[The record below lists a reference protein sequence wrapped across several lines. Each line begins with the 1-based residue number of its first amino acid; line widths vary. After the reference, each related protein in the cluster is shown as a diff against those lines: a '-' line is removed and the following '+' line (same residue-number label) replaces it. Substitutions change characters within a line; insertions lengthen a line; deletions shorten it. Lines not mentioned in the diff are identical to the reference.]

1 MIERIAIRHFK
12 RFREQTFDLAE
23 SVVLAGPNNAG
34 KSTLLQAI
42 AAWKLGLDRWVAQ
55 REGGRAVTRSGAAMT
70 RGDFTA
76 VPLREMNLLWEDRKV
91 TGPAGMAGARRLIEI
106 VVEGKTDAT
115 AWTCGMEF
123 QYANRDL
130 MYARPYGARDLDREA
145 IRNFPPAPAQH
156 LGVVHVPPL
165 SGIERDEPR
174 RDRGMQDLLV
184 GQGRPGEI
192 LRNLLLEI
200 AETDEA
206 GWRRLADHLR
216 EMFRIELIRPVYA
229 PAQPY
234 IVCEYREPHHG
245 RPLDLTNAGSGTLQV
260 LLLLA
265 FLYARPAAVILLDE
279 PDAHQHVILQ
289 RQVYDRIRTVAR
301 ERGGQVVL
309 ATHSEVVIDATEP
322 TRIIAFSG
330 EEPRP
335 LATRNERDRLREA
348 LKRVTTTDLL
358 LGREIG
364 AVLYVESRSDERI
377 LARWAAILDHPAR
390 HFFARPFVHWLGTRS
405 LREAREHLF
414 ALRAAFPEIGALCL
428 LDGDNRDEPDDETTA
443 AGLVVLRWR
452 RYEIENYLLQPAA
465 IRRFACPEPLPLM
478 HELVHRQVDTA
489 FWKQVPPGTDLF
501 GDHVA
506 LTRIKASDEFLVPLL
521 EDVKRPTPKRDLY
534 LLAEQMTAD
543 EIHPE
548 VVEKLDR
555 LAAILAPGRPPDTE
569 ER

>member
-1 MIERIAIRHFK
+1 MIHRVAVRHFK
-12 RFREQTFDLAE
+12 RFRDQTFDLAE

-42 AAWKLGLDRWVAQ
+42 AAWRLGLDRWVAQ
-55 REGGRAVTRSGAAMT
+55 REGSRAVARSGVAIT

-76 VPLREMNLLWEDRKV
+76 VPLREMNLLWEDRRV
-91 TGPAGMAGARRLIEI
+91 TGQKGMAGERRLIEI
-106 VVEGKTDAT
+106 AVEGMAGDEP
-115 AWTCGMEF
+115 WVCGMEF

-130 MYARPYGARDLDREA
+130 MYARPRGARHLDREA
-145 IRNFPPAPAQH
+145 IGGFPPMPAQE

-200 AETDEA
+200 AEKDDEGWQALA
-206 GWRRLADHLR
+206 GHLR
-216 EMFRIELIRPVYA
+216 ELFQIELVKPVYS

-234 IVCEYREPHHG
+234 IVCEYREPGHR
-245 RPLDLTNAGSGTLQV
+245 RPLDLTNVGSGTLQV

-265 FLYARPAAVILLDE
+265 FLYARPAAVLLLDE

-289 RQVYDRIRTVAR
+289 RQVYDRVRTVAR
-301 ERGGQVVL
+301 QRGGQVLV

-322 TRIIAFSG
+322 TRVMAFFG
-330 EEPRP
+330 DRPRP
-335 LATRNERDRLREA
+335 LATRSDRSQVREA
-348 LKRVTTTDLL
+348 LKRLTTTDLL

-364 AVLYVESRSDERI
+364 AVLYVEGKTDERI
-377 LARWAAILDHPAR
+377 LSCWARILDHPAR
-390 HFFARPFVHWLGTRS
+390 RFFERPFVHWLRSRS
-405 LREAREHLF
+405 LREAKEHLF
-414 ALRAAFPEIGALCL
+414 ALRAAFPNIRGLCL

-452 RYEIENYLLQPAA
+452 RYEIENYLMQPNV
-465 IRRFACPEPLPLM
+465 IGRFAFPENLPLM
-478 HELVHRQVDTA
+478 RKQVDA
-489 FWKQVPPGTDLF
+489 VFHEQVPQGTDLF

-506 LTRIKASDEFLVPLL
+506 LTRIKASDEFLVPRL
-521 EDVKRPTPKRDLY
+521 EALDRPTPKRDLY
-534 LLAEQMTAD
+534 LLAEGMTPD

-548 VVEKLDR
+548 VIEKLNR
-555 LAAILAPGRPPDTE
+555 LAEVLMPDGGA
-569 ER
+569 